1 MDLNDTVMDSSSHLS
16 ISNQFKIPLF
26 CILVLESSV
35 GLLSCTSV
43 IWIYWKKR
51 HIRTA
56 ANLFITNLAVVDALI
71 SVFGIP
77 FTLAR
82 LAIFPRHSQLF
93 CLSHEGI
100 TSALRNASVGTL
112 LLICYDRYESVTN
125 PFRLRINFKK
135 AKRALFF
142 LWLFSGISFILPFI
156 EYGMIKNTTQP
167 FHSCV
172 HYFSKTSSSYKIRL
186 YYFPVFLIATII
198 TLPCYWK
205 ISKAALLRIHI
216 QSIVVKTSLV
226 IPMGP
231 SLDRRR
237 ETTQLRQKEWKV
249 AKMTGAIMCSVCIL
263 WFPYMIFT
271 FILSFCVPT
280 STLAKL
286 EYVFLVLGYF
296 NCTLNPLLYAFT
308 KQKFRNALLRTL
320 PKFGRWK
327 DR

>member
-1 MDLNDTVMDSSSHLS
+1 MDVNNTTMESYII
-16 ISNQFKIPLF
+16 ISNRFKIPLF
-26 CILVLESSV
+26 CILVLELSV
-35 GLLSCTSV
+35 GFMSCASV

-56 ANLFITNLAVVDALI
+56 ANFFITNLAVVDALI
-71 SVFGIP
+71 SVFGIS
-77 FTLAR
+77 FTIAR
-82 LAIFPRHSQLF
+82 LGLFPLHSQLF

-100 TSALRNASVGTL
+100 TSALRNASVATL
-112 LLICYDRYESVTN
+112 LLISYDRYESITN

-142 LWLFSGISFILPFI
+142 LWLFAGISFTLPFI
-156 EYGMIKNTTQP
+156 EYGVKKDNIHPLQ
-167 FHSCV
+167 SCV
-172 HYFSKTSSSYKIRL
+172 YFFSKTSSSYRIRL
-186 YYFPVFLIATII
+186 YYFPVFFIATII
-198 TLPCYWK
+198 TLPCYWR
-205 ISKAALLRIHI
+205 ISKAALSRIHHI

-237 ETTQLRQKEWKV
+237 ETTHLRQKEWKV

-271 FILSFCVPT
+271 FILSFRTPN

-286 EYVFLVLGYF
+286 EYIFLVLGYL

-308 KQKFRNALLRTL
+308 KQKFRNAFLRTL
-320 PKFGRWK
+320 PKFGKWK
-327 DR
+327 NT